1 MIKDSVMKGRAA
13 LEAQH
18 DWGFDRQL
26 YLNSSE
32 AGHCIRRVWY
42 SKHQPELAEEQSW
55 GYARRGSHME
65 GYVVGSLRAANV
77 PLIFAGDEQ
86 VSLQDEDRK
95 LSATPDG
102 VIAYEDHWEGFECKS
117 IDPRTNKSKLP
128 KPEHVTQFK
137 IAMALLNNHM
147 KPEGVA
153 FSYGWLVY
161 IDASNYDDI
170 LEFKVHMDEGIL
182 DKYARKAD
190 RVFRTKSAST
200 LDREGRKN
208 GRECSMCA
216 FKATCDGVGQVA
228 SSLKR
233 SKPAETL
240 QTPKSAEAVAG
251 LSLKYLAASD
261 KATVA
266 SAEKARL
273 SQEIK
278 ERMSQVGATYV
289 ADDRVVVS
297 LTTSKPRTT
306 LDRAAVKAAGI
317 DLSKFETEGEAS
329 VRLNVK
335 RKT

>member
-1 MIKDSVMKGRAA
+1 MKGRAA

-18 DWGFDRQL
+18 DWGFDRQA

-32 AGHCIRRVWY
+32 ADHCIRRLWY
-42 SKHQPELAEEQSW
+42 SKHQPELAEPQQW

-65 GYVVGSLRAANV
+65 SYVAESLRAANV
-77 PLIFAGDEQ
+77 PLIYAGDEQ
-86 VSLQDEDRK
+86 VSIQDEERR

-102 VIAYEDHWEGFECKS
+102 VIAYEDYWEGFECKS

-137 IAMALLNNHM
+137 IAMALLNNYM

-153 FSYGWLVY
+153 FSHGWLVY

-170 LEFKVHMDEGIL
+170 LEFKIELDERIL
-182 DKYARKAD
+182 DKYKKRAD

-200 LDREGRKN
+200 LDREGKRN
-208 GRECSMCA
+208 NRECTMCA
-216 FKATCDGVGQVA
+216 FKKTCDGVGQVA

-233 SKPAETL
+233 SKPAKPV
-240 QTPKSAEAVAG
+240 QTPKSVEAVAG

-261 KATVA
+261 KATEA
-266 SAEKARL
+266 AAEKARL

-278 ERMSQVGATYV
+278 ERMSQVGATYI

-306 LDRAAVKAAGI
+306 LDRAAVEKATGI
-317 DLSKFETEGEAS
+317 DLSQFQTEGEAS

>member
-1 MIKDSVMKGRAA
+1 MKGRAA

-18 DWGFDRQL
+18 DWGFDRQH

-42 SKHQPELAEEQSW
+42 SKHQPELAEPQQW

-65 GYVVGSLRAANV
+65 SYVVDSLRAANV

-86 VSLQDEDRK
+86 VSIQDEERR

-137 IAMALLNNHM
+137 IAMALVNNHL
-147 KPEGVA
+147 KLEGRA

-170 LEFKVHMDEGIL
+170 IEFKVHMDERIL
-182 DKYARKAD
+182 DKYAKKAD

-200 LDREGRKN
+200 LDREGKKN

-216 FKATCDGVGQVA
+216 FKKTCDGVGQVA
-228 SSLKR
+228 SSLNKLPSAATTTKL
-233 SKPAETL
+233 SK
-240 QTPKSAEAVAG
+240 AVTD
-251 LSLKYLAASD
+251 LSKKYLAVAD
-261 KATVA
+261 KATEA

-273 SQEIK
+273 SSEIK
-278 ERMSQVGATYV
+278 DRMSKLNATYV
-289 ADDRVVVS
+289 ATDSVEIS
-297 LTTSKPRTT
+297 LTQTTPRRT
-306 LDRAAVKAAGI
+306 LDRAAVKEAGI
-317 DLSKFETEGEAS
+317 DLSHFEKEGEAS

>member
-1 MIKDSVMKGRAA
+1 MSWAA
-13 LEAQH
+13 Y
-18 DWGFDRQL
+18 G
-26 YLNSSE
+26 
-32 AGHCIRRVWY
+32 
-42 SKHQPELAEEQSW
+42 
-55 GYARRGSHME
+55 
-65 GYVVGSLRAANV
+65 LRTCH
-77 PLIFAGDEQ
+77 LFLGDEQ

-208 GRECSMCA
+208 GRSVPCVLSRLR
-216 FKATCDGVGQVA
+216 AT
-228 SSLKR
+228 
-233 SKPAETL
+233 
-240 QTPKSAEAVAG
+240 
-251 LSLKYLAASD
+251 ASD
-261 KATVA
+261 RLRLVLKGLNSRDT
-266 SAEKARL
+266 SNAE
-273 SQEIK
+273 
-278 ERMSQVGATYV
+278 
-289 ADDRVVVS
+289 
-297 LTTSKPRTT
+297 
-306 LDRAAVKAAGI
+306 
-317 DLSKFETEGEAS
+317 
-329 VRLNVK
+329 VR
-335 RKT
+335 

>member
-1 MIKDSVMKGRAA
+1 MKGRAA

-18 DWGFDRQL
+18 DWGFDRQA

-32 AGHCIRRVWY
+32 ADHCIRRLWY
-42 SKHQPELAEEQSW
+42 SKHQPELAEPPSSY
-55 GYARRGSHME
+55 GYMRRGSHIE
-65 GYVVGSLRAANV
+65 SYVVQSLRAANV
-77 PLIFAGDEQ
+77 PLIYAGDEQ
-86 VSLQDEDRK
+86 VSIQDEERR

-137 IAMALLNNHM
+137 IAMALVNNHL
-147 KPEGVA
+147 KLEGRA
-153 FSYGWLVY
+153 FSYGWLMY

-170 LEFKVHMDEGIL
+170 LEFKIELDETIL
-182 DKYARKAD
+182 NKYAKKAD

-200 LDREGRKN
+200 LDREGKKN

-216 FKATCDGVGQVA
+216 FKKTCDGVGQVA

-233 SKPAETL
+233 SKPAKPV
-240 QTPKSAEAVAG
+240 QTPKSVEAVAG

-261 KATVA
+261 KATEA
-266 SAEKARL
+266 AAEKARL

-335 RKT
+335 RNT